1 MLKIS
6 DIDSLLVENL
16 RLVMI
21 HNYYLEAAGVNIE
34 DSVNKDEEKYLDE
47 AGNTST
53 DLLLRYNTAA
63 KTEREAVKEEPIV
76 NKLKEIEDKA
86 AAKKERENQEKSKI
100 IRFFSLSSFMFS
112 ESTFL
117 LPRVFRNHN

>member
-6 DIDSLLVENL
+6 GIESLLVENL

-34 DSVNKDEEKYLDE
+34 DSVNKDKEKYLDE

>member
-16 RLVMI
+16 RLAMI

>member
-21 HNYYLEAAGVNIE
+21 HNYYLEAAVVNIE

>member
-1 MLKIS
+1 MLKIA
-6 DIDSLLVENL
+6 DIDSILVENL

-21 HNYYLEAAGVNIE
+21 HNYYLETAGVNIE

-86 AAKKERENQEKSKI
+86 AAKKEKRKSI
-100 IRFFSLSSFMFS
+100 EI
-112 ESTFL
+112 
-117 LPRVFRNHN
+117 